1 MKVALISWSNSLS
14 VNIKKFDDQ
23 HMKLVNMVNQLH
35 EAMKV
40 GKGREMLGQILQSL
54 ADYTNTHFRDEE
66 QLMKL
71 HNYPEYEEHKKEH
84 NVLLNQVRETAELH
98 RQGKNILSQD
108 IMNFLKNWLTGHIL
122 DRDKKYGPHL
132 NEKGVK

>member
-1 MKVALISWSNSLS
+1 MALITWNNSLS

-23 HMKLVNMVNQLH
+23 HMKLVQILNQLH

-40 GKGREMLGQILQSL
+40 GKGREILGQILQSL

-66 QLMKL
+66 LMMKQ
-71 HNYPEYEEHKKEH
+71 HNYPGYEEHKKEH
-84 NVLLNQVRETAELH
+84 NALMTQVRETIEMH
-98 RQGKNILSQD
+98 HQGKNILTQD
-108 IMNFLKNWLTGHIL
+108 IMTFLKNWLTGHIL

-132 NEKGVK
+132 NGKGVL